1 MEFHILVYTGQMI
14 FERFESFA
22 YQSQEKIQN
31 KQKQISRISKIG
43 RKLPKIGRDE
53 CFNFNSKV
61 DFSIQKKY

>member
-1 MEFHILVYTGQMI
+1 MI

-43 RKLPKIGRDE
+43 RKLPKISRDE